1 MKAVCQAKMKTRLLL
16 GKMMLTSASHPQQI
30 HWGTIP
36 RQSPTMVIQRRLRQ
50 FKNTLQKHPMYQQI
64 GLKLEQDEENSKR
77 FRVKFGRH
85 RLYQRCLDEES
96 D

>member
-1 MKAVCQAKMKTRLLL
+1 
-16 GKMMLTSASHPQQI
+16 
-30 HWGTIP
+30 
-36 RQSPTMVIQRRLRQ
+36 
-50 FKNTLQKHPMYQQI
+50 MYQQI